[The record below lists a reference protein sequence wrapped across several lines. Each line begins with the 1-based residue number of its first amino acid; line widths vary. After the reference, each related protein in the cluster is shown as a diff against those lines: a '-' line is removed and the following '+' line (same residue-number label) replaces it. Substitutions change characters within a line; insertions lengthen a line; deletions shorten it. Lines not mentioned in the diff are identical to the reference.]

1 MAGPFAVDRGIL
13 RLVADI
19 PVDIRNAP
27 LGDALAAIYEAV
39 LAQSTRIDSIQEQLV
54 TLNEGFDRLDTNI
67 TEVLALVNSN
77 AGELQAAL
85 DAERAANAT
94 LVQAALDTQAAED
107 QEDVNQN
114 AALAEQVAARDAA
127 VAEVDA
133 ALGRVTDANSRLEA
147 ALTPETPVEPDPN
160 A

>member
-1 MAGPFAVDRGIL
+1 VAGPFAADRGIL
-13 RLVADI
+13 RAVATI

-67 TEVLALVNSN
+67 TEVLALVNTN
-77 AGELQAAL
+77 ADELQAAL

-133 ALGRVTDANSRLEA
+133 ALGRVNDANARLET
-147 ALTPETPVEPDPN
+147 ALTPETPVDPN

>member
-1 MAGPFAVDRGIL
+1 VAGPFAADRGIL
-13 RLVADI
+13 RAVATI

-39 LAQSTRIDSIQEQLV
+39 LAQSTRIDSLQEQLV

-67 TEVLALVNSN
+67 TEVLALVNTN
-77 AGELQAAL
+77 ADELQAAL

-94 LVQAALDTQAAED
+94 LVQAALETQAAED
-107 QEDVNQN
+107 AEDVNQN

-133 ALGRVTDANSRLEA
+133 ALGRVNDANARLET
-147 ALTPETPVEPDPN
+147 ALTPETPVDPN

>member
-1 MAGPFAVDRGIL
+1 MAT
-13 RLVADI
+13 I

-39 LAQSTRIDSIQEQLV
+39 LAQSTRIDSLQEQLV

-67 TEVLALVNSN
+67 TEVLALVNTN
-77 AGELQAAL
+77 ADELQAAL

-94 LVQAALDTQAAED
+94 LVQAALETQAAED
-107 QEDVNQN
+107 AEDVNQN

-133 ALGRVTDANSRLEA
+133 ALGRVNDANARLET
-147 ALTPETPVEPDPN
+147 ALTPETPVDPN

>member
-1 MAGPFAVDRGIL
+1 MAGPFAADRGIL
-13 RLVADI
+13 RAVATI

-67 TEVLALVNSN
+67 TEVLALVNTN
-77 AGELQAAL
+77 ADELQAAL

-133 ALGRVTDANSRLEA
+133 ALGRVNDANARLET
-147 ALTPETPVEPDPN
+147 ALTPETPVDPN